1 MLALRT
7 QKVSRRAGVRKSGLA
22 EGLPGGTLDDLFL
35 ASVRR
40 TAAPREII
48 VCEGDHSDSVF
59 EVVEGVV
66 KLYKLTPDGRRQVT
80 GFVYPGQLFGLSL
93 HGACIYTAEAIT
105 PVAVVLYPR
114 AKLDRLA
121 ARVPGLAQR
130 LLSLATRELIAAQ
143 EQMLLLGRKTAV
155 EKIASFLVAQAA
167 DAVAR
172 GGDGN
177 SLYLPMTRADIGD
190 YLGLTTETVSRVF
203 KPLKEHG
210 IVSLRQQKYV
220 VIHDHAKLI
229 ELANGNLHGF
239 EY

>member
-1 MLALRT
+1 MLALST
-7 QKVSRRAGVRKSGLA
+7 QKVAHLEGARRTGFA
-22 EGLPGGTLDDLFL
+22 EGLPGGSLDDLFL

-40 TAAPREII
+40 SFAPREII
-48 VCEGDHSDSVF
+48 VCEGDSSDSVF

-80 GFVYPGQLFGLSL
+80 GFVYPGQLFGLSQQ
-93 HGACIYTAEAIT
+93 GACIYTAEAIT
-105 PVAVVLYPR
+105 RVTVVLYPR
-114 AKLDRLA
+114 TKLDHLA

-130 LLSLATRELIAAQ
+130 LLSLATRELITAQ
-143 EQMLLLGRKTAV
+143 DQMLLLGRKTAV

-172 GGDGN
+172 GGDGG
-177 SLYLPMTRADIGD
+177 SIYLPMTRADIGD

-229 ELANGNLHGF
+229 DLANGNLHGF

>member
-7 QKVSRRAGVRKSGLA
+7 QKARRSCGLRKTGFA
-22 EGLPGGTLDDLFL
+22 EGLPEGPLVDLFL
-35 ASVRR
+35 ASVRKS
-40 TAAPREII
+40 ASAREII
-48 VCEGDHSDSVF
+48 VCEGDSSESVF

-80 GFVYPGQLFGLSL
+80 GFVYPGQLFGLSQQ
-93 HGACIYTAEAIT
+93 GTCIYTAEAVT
-105 PVAVVLYPR
+105 PVTVVLYPR
-114 AKLDRLA
+114 TKLDHLA
-121 ARVPGLAQR
+121 AQVPGLAQR
-130 LLSLATRELIAAQ
+130 LLALATRELITAQ

-172 GGDGN
+172 GGDGG

-203 KPLKEHG
+203 KPLKEHE
-210 IVSLRQQKYV
+210 ILSLRHQKYV
-220 VIHDHAKLI
+220 VIHDHAKLMD
-229 ELANGNLHGF
+229 LANGNLHGF

>member
-7 QKVSRRAGVRKSGLA
+7 QKVARSGGARWTGFA
-22 EGLPGGTLDDLFL
+22 EGLPGGSLEDLFL

-40 TAAPREII
+40 SISPREII
-48 VCEGDHSDSVF
+48 VCEGDRSDSVF

-80 GFVYPGQLFGLSL
+80 GFVYPGQLFGLSQQ
-93 HGACIYTAEAIT
+93 GACIYTAEAIT
-105 PVAVVLYPR
+105 PVVVVLYPR
-114 AKLDRLA
+114 AKLDHLA
-121 ARVPGLAQR
+121 ALVPGLAQR
-130 LLSLATRELIAAQ
+130 MLALATRELITAQ

-155 EKIASFLVAQAA
+155 EKIASFLVAQAT

-172 GGDGN
+172 GGDG
-177 SLYLPMTRADIGD
+177 SSIYLPMTRADIGD

-203 KPLKEHG
+203 KPLKDHG
-210 IVSLRQQKYV
+210 ILSLRQQKYV
-220 VIHDHAKLI
+220 VIHDHTKLI
-229 ELANGNLHGF
+229 NLANGNLHGF

>member
-1 MLALRT
+1 MLALST
-7 QKVSRRAGVRKSGLA
+7 QKVAHLEGARRVGFA
-22 EGLPGGTLDDLFL
+22 EGLPGGSLDDLFL

-40 TAAPREII
+40 SFVPREII
-48 VCEGDHSDSVF
+48 VCEGDSSDSVF

-80 GFVYPGQLFGLSL
+80 GFVYPGQLFGLSQQ
-93 HGACIYTAEAIT
+93 GACIYTAEAIT
-105 PVAVVLYPR
+105 RVAVVLYPR
-114 AKLDRLA
+114 TKLDHLA

-130 LLSLATRELIAAQ
+130 LLSLATRELITAQ
-143 EQMLLLGRKTAV
+143 DQMLLLGRKTAV

-172 GGDGN
+172 GGDGG
-177 SLYLPMTRADIGD
+177 SIYLPMTRADIGD

-229 ELANGNLHGF
+229 DLANGNLHGF